1 MMQKLHE
8 LHQYG
13 WERVRA
19 RALPRRPYLGKERI
33 YRRPT
38 NVQMTRFLASASLK
52 SAALR
57 LLRANRQSHWK
68 IAVRIGRS
76 LLGSQTAPPDMGGFS
91 WIDSPRGHYYADPF
105 LIARGGT
112 TWAFFE
118 DYLYAESRG
127 VISCAKVLADGRL
140 GPVRRCLEREY
151 HLSYPMVFS
160 RDGEVFMVPESASR
174 GTVELYR
181 ASDFPY
187 EWKLEKILARL
198 PAVDTTVWFEGG
210 RFWFFAAIAEPP
222 GHNTTLLL
230 FHAPDLTGEWT
241 YHPANP
247 IATDIRRSR
256 CAGAV
261 FSAGGRRFRPSQDGS
276 IGYGHSFTLN
286 EIVTLNPEE
295 YRERPALTVDPSWA
309 KGLIGTHTY
318 NQSGAIE
325 IVDGC
330 VFARPSS
337 VR

>member
-13 WERVRA
+13 WEQVRA
-19 RALPRRPYLGKERI
+19 RALPSRPYLGKRRI

-38 NVQMTRFLASASLK
+38 NLEVTGFLASAALK
-52 SAALR
+52 SAARR

-68 IAVRIGRS
+68 IAVRVGRAPLS
-76 LLGSQTAPPDMGGFS
+76 SQTSPPDMDGFS

-105 LIARGGT
+105 LMARDGT

-118 DYLYAESRG
+118 DYLYPESRG
-127 VISCAKVLADGRL
+127 VISCAEVLRDGRL

-151 HLSYPMVFS
+151 HFSYPMVFS
-160 RDGEVFMVPESASR
+160 QGGEVFMVPESASR

-181 ASDFPY
+181 ATDFPY
-187 EWKLEKILARL
+187 QWKLEKILARL
-198 PAVDTTVWFEGG
+198 PAVDTTVWFEDG
-210 RFWFFAAIAEPP
+210 RFWFFAAIAEPR

-230 FHAPDLTGEWT
+230 FHAAELTGDWI

-247 IATDIRRSR
+247 IATDIRSSR

-286 EIVTLNPEE
+286 EIVSLTPEE
-295 YRERPALTVDPSWA
+295 YRERPALTVEPSWA

-330 VFARPSS
+330 LLARASS